1 MTKTIKIIANTIEAL
16 AELNNS
22 RTAQAIRDKLPLTG
36 FANLWGEEIYF
47 SIPIILPLESGKETV
62 DLGDLGYWPQG
73 NAFCIFFGPTPI
85 SKKGEIKPASAVNIF
100 GKIIGDATIFRQV
113 KSGTKL
119 IIKQEYK

>member
-22 RTAQAIRDKLPLTG
+22 RTAQAIWDKLPLTG

-47 SIPIILPLESGKETV
+47 SIPIILPLKSGKETV

-85 SKKGEIKPASAVNIF
+85 SKKGEIKLASAVNIF
-100 GKIIGDATIFRQV
+100 GKIIGDATIFRQL

>member
-1 MTKTIKIIANTIEAL
+1 MTKTIKVIANTIEAL
-16 AELNNS
+16 AEFNNP
-22 RTAQAIRDKLPLTG
+22 RTAQAIWDKLPLTG

-47 SIPIILPLESGKETV
+47 SIPVILLLESGNETV

-85 SKKGEIKPASAVNIF
+85 SNKGEIKPASAVNIF

>member
-1 MTKTIKIIANTIEAL
+1 MAKMIKIRTDNIEAL

-22 RTAQAIRDKLPLTG
+22 KTAEAIWDKLPLKG

-47 SIPIILPLESGKETV
+47 PIPIILRSETGKDTV

-100 GKIIGDATIFRQV
+100 GKITGDPAIFKQV
-113 KSGTKL
+113 KSGAML
-119 IIKQEYK
+119 IIKQVHK